1 MVPTACA
8 PRLIPTRCWCWPR
21 VRANTPPATW
31 SKCCLID
38 AALRAGAG
46 TGRDN
51 VRMAIEELTP
61 REAFRRARNGAR
73 LIDVREE
80 HERAAGMAEGALGV
94 ARAALQERPAEHI
107 PGTADEVILICQSGR
122 RSMEAAEALAE
133 RGYGKLV
140 SVAGGTSRWQ
150 AEGLPM
156 SGPAAG
162 FDADFHER
170 YSRHLLLPEI
180 GPAGQ
185 ERLAAARV
193 LLLGAGGL
201 GSPAAYYL
209 AAAGVGTLRIADPDV
224 VDRSNLQRQILHT
237 EASIGTPKVRSA
249 SERLTAL
256 NPRTRIDAVQELVTS
271 DNVERLIGD
280 VDVVIDG
287 ADNFAIRYLLND
299 ACVKL
304 GKPLVYGAVHR
315 FEGQVSVFD
324 AGRHRGV
331 HPCYRCLFPEPPPP
345 EAAPNCSEAG
355 VLGILPGVVGLLEAT
370 EAIKLLLGLG
380 EPLRGRLLHFDAMGM
395 RFRETRLGPDPDC
408 PLCAPGRE
416 FPGYIDYVKFCA
428 GTAA

>member
-1 MVPTACA
+1 MAIKEIS
-8 PRLIPTRCWCWPR
+8 PREAL
-21 VRANTPPATW
+21 
-31 SKCCLID
+31 
-38 AALRAGAG
+38 LRAGQ
-46 TGRDN
+46 
-51 VRMAIEELTP
+51 
-61 REAFRRARNGAR
+61 GAR
-73 LIDVREE
+73 LIDVRED
-80 HERAAGMAEGALGV
+80 HERAAGMAEGAVGV
-94 ARAALQERPAEHI
+94 RKAALESAPGEHI
-107 PGTADEVILICQSGR
+107 PAPGEEVILICRSGR
-122 RSMEAAEALAE
+122 RSAEAGEALA
-133 RGYGKLV
+133 RQGYTNV
-140 SVAGGTSRWQ
+140 ASVAGGTERWQ
-150 AEGLPM
+150 LEKLPM
-156 SGPAAG
+156 SAPDAG
-162 FDADFHER
+162 FDLDFHER
-170 YSRHLLLPEI
+170 YSRHMLLPEI
-180 GPAGQ
+180 GLEGQ
-185 ERLAAARV
+185 QRLQASRV

-201 GSPAAYYL
+201 GSPAAWYL

-224 VDRSNLQRQILHT
+224 VDRSNLHRQILHT
-237 EASIGTPKVRSA
+237 DASIGTPKVRSA

-324 AGRHRGV
+324 AGRHRGT

>member
-1 MVPTACA
+1 MAIKEIP
-8 PRLIPTRCWCWPR
+8 PREAL
-21 VRANTPPATW
+21 
-31 SKCCLID
+31 
-38 AALRAGAG
+38 LRAGQ
-46 TGRDN
+46 
-51 VRMAIEELTP
+51 
-61 REAFRRARNGAR
+61 GAR
-73 LIDVREE
+73 LIDVRED
-80 HERAAGMAEGALGV
+80 HERAAGMAEGAVGV
-94 ARAALQERPAEHI
+94 RKAALESAPGEHI
-107 PGTADEVILICQSGR
+107 PAPGEEVILICRSGR
-122 RSMEAAEALAE
+122 RSAEAGEALA
-133 RGYGKLV
+133 RQGYTNV
-140 SVAGGTSRWQ
+140 ASVAGGTERWQ
-150 AEGLPM
+150 LEKLPM
-156 SGPAAG
+156 SAPDAG
-162 FDADFHER
+162 FDFDFHER
-170 YSRHLLLPEI
+170 YSRHMLLPEI
-180 GPAGQ
+180 GLEGQ
-185 ERLAAARV
+185 QRLQASRV

-201 GSPAAYYL
+201 GSPAAWYL

-224 VDRSNLQRQILHT
+224 VDRSNLHRQILHT
-237 EASIGTPKVRSA
+237 EASIGTPKVQSA

-271 DNVERLIGD
+271 DNVERLLAD

-324 AGRHRGV
+324 AGRHRGT

>member
-1 MVPTACA
+1 
-8 PRLIPTRCWCWPR
+8 
-21 VRANTPPATW
+21 
-31 SKCCLID
+31 
-38 AALRAGAG
+38 
-46 TGRDN
+46 
-51 VRMAIEELTP
+51 MAIEELSP
-61 REAFRRARNGAR
+61 GEARRRAARGAR
-73 LIDVREE
+73 LIDVRED
-80 HERAAGMAEGALGV
+80 HERAAGMAEGAEGV
-94 ARAALQERPAEHI
+94 AKSALEGAPDTHI
-107 PGTADEVILICQSGR
+107 PRSEDEVILICQSGN
-122 RSMEAAEALAE
+122 RSMQAARALAGQ
-133 RGYGKLV
+133 GYSKLA
-140 SVAGGTSRWQ
+140 SVAGGTGRWLE
-150 AEGLPM
+150 EGLPM
-156 SGPAAG
+156 SAPSAG

-180 GPAGQ
+180 GLQGQ
-185 ERLAAARV
+185 ERLQSSRV

-237 EASIGTPKVRSA
+237 EASIGTPKVASA
-249 SERLTAL
+249 TDRLTAL
-256 NPRTRIDAVQELVTS
+256 NPRTTIEAVAEVVDS
-271 DNVERLIGD
+271 DNVESLLAD

-287 ADNFAIRYLLND
+287 ADNFPIRYLLND

-324 AGRHRGV
+324 AGRHRGEY
-331 HPCYRCLFPEPPPP
+331 PCYRCLFPEPPPP
-345 EAAPNCSEAG
+345 EFAPNCSEAG

-416 FPGYIDYVKFCA
+416 FPGYIDYAAFCSGA
-428 GTAA
+428 